1 MSSKTINVDG
11 MTCDHCVNAVT
22 EEISKI
28 PGVTEVKIDLHVGEI
43 SQVAI
48 NAGIEI
54 SDADI
59 AAAVEEAGYSIV
71 SA

>member
-1 MSSKTINVDG
+1 

-28 PGVTEVKIDLHVGEI
+28 LGVTDVDIELHAGEI
-43 SQVAI
+43 SPVTI
-48 NAGIEI
+48 TSGIEI

-59 AAAVEEAGYSIV
+59 VAAVEEAGYSIV

>member
-1 MSSKTINVDG
+1 

-28 PGVTEVKIDLHVGEI
+28 LGVTDVDIELHAGEI
-43 SQVAI
+43 SPVTI
-48 NAGIEI
+48 SAGIEI

-59 AAAVEEAGYSIV
+59 AEAVEEAGYSIV